1 MWGIHTALGESYK
14 SKLFLGVKAGC
25 TNNVYNILSYLEPL
39 NGDGDGQED
48 TTGQADVRA
57 ALSKGK
63 DGLSE
68 DVEISK
74 SNRSDK
80 EVGNNKDKVRE
91 AQKEQEK
98 AAIVAARP
106 EIHNTKDLLIYFH
119 DVGKLPPVR
128 IC

>member
-1 MWGIHTALGESYK
+1 MESYK

-25 TNNVYNILSYLEPL
+25 ANNVCIILSYLEPL